1 MMKKLTESSVHP
13 ENIKLIVF
21 DVDGTLAETDDY
33 YIEKTSVLA
42 HKLMP
47 FIPAEKFEKINRPVI
62 MAGETVL
69 HSFYRLLDIIG
80 MDKLLSKIHSRLSVK
95 NEYKYKEIEGMKET
109 LLKLSEKYM
118 LGIITSGGRQS
129 TKAFLKKFEL
139 EKIIRFVISSEDCN
153 YIKPHPAPML
163 KIAEAAGVMPE
174 NCMLVGDTIFDIL
187 CAHRAGAYAAAVKSG
202 FDTGRLLRFHKPDL
216 ILDSVRDLPQQLSQ
230 EEKIE

>member
-1 MMKKLTESSVHP
+1 MEFG
-13 ENIKLIVF
+13 NIRLIVF

-33 YIEKTSVLA
+33 YVEKSSVLG
-42 HKLMP
+42 HKILP
-47 FIPAEKFEKINRPVI
+47 FLSVESLEKFNRPVI

-69 HSFYRLLDIIG
+69 HSFYRLLDLVG
-80 MDKLLSKIHSRLSVK
+80 LDKLLSKIHSRLSVK
-95 NEYKYKEIEGMKET
+95 QEYKYKEIAGMKET
-109 LLKLSEKYM
+109 LKTLREKYM
-118 LGIITSGGRQS
+118 LGIITSGGRHS
-129 TKAFLKKFEL
+129 TDAFIKKFGL
-139 EKIIRFVISSEDCN
+139 EKLVQFVISSEDCS

-202 FDTGRLLRFHKPDL
+202 FDTDRLLRFHKPDL

-230 EEKIE
+230 E